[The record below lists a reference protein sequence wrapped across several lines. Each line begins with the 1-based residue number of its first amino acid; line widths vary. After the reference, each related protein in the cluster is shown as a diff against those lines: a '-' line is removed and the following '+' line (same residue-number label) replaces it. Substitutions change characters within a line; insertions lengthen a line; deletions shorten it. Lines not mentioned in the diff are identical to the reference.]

1 MLATTDLQG
10 EVIYVGSESTDLQLE
25 LMYVQFVYVQA
36 KALQSTSERTMHSI
50 TIAQQGMAAAAAFFP
65 WKSLP
70 ANIKIL
76 FCGKLENGPHQA

>member
-1 MLATTDLQG
+1 MSQISMFATTDLQG

-25 LMYVQFVYVQA
+25 LMYVQLVHVQA

-65 WKSLP
+65 WGK
-70 ANIKIL
+70 AYQQIL
-76 FCGKLENGPHQA
+76 KFYFAVN